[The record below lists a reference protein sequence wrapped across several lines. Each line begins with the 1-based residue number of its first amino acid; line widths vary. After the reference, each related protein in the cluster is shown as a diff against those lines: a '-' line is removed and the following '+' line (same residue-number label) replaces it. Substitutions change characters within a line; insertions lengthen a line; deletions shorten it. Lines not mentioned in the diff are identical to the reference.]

1 MQLHKII
8 IVFFAAQHMYMKK
21 YFALVVLALITLPAF
36 AQKQKALQLSGVVMT
51 DDDRPQFIPFAH
63 VIIKS
68 RGMGT
73 TTSSDGFFSIAV
85 MPGDTVQF
93 SCIGFKRDKFYISKD
108 LDDEKGYLVQ
118 IILARDTTLLQE
130 VVIYPWPS
138 PDQLKY
144 ELLNMR
150 VPTTELDIA
159 QRNLAID
166 ALKERAL
173 AMGYDANEISRAVI
187 RLQEQQIYDHNRYQ
201 GLQNGGQAML
211 LQLSNPFAW
220 LEFFDSLKRGDYKK
234 KRR

>member
-1 MQLHKII
+1 MQLHKVKS
-8 IVFFAAQHMYMKK
+8 VFFAAYMNPMKII
-21 YFALVVLALITLPAF
+21 YFIITFLLLSVPTF
-36 AQKQKALQLSGVVMT
+36 AQKQKAIQLSGVVMT
-51 DDDRPQFIPFAH
+51 DDSRPQFIPYAH
-63 VIIKS
+63 VLIKS

-73 TTSSDGFFSIAV
+73 TTASDGFFSIAV

-93 SCIGFKRDKFYISKD
+93 SSIGFKRDKLYISND
-108 LDDEKGYLVQ
+108 LNDEKGYLVQ

-150 VPTTELDIA
+150 IPTTELDIA

-166 ALKERAL
+166 ALKDRAL
-173 AMGYDANEISRAVI
+173 AMGYDASEISRAVI
-187 RLQEQQIYDHNRYQ
+187 RLQEQQVYDYNRFT
-201 GLQNGGQAML
+201 GMQNGGQAML

-234 KRR
+234 KKR